1 MPVRTFIDSLIHRFA
16 LDDMANTILD
26 KIVAYKRDFLADCMA
41 RMSFEEMTR
50 LAENAP
56 PVPSLFEGL
65 RDAGDIA
72 IVAEVKK
79 ASPSKG
85 IIRADFD
92 ALGIAKIYAE
102 NGAAALSVLTDEKF
116 FGGSADD
123 LTRISRAVD
132 RPILR
137 KDFAIDPYQ
146 ICEARALGASAVLLI
161 VAILTPGE
169 LASFLVTSRA
179 LGLDALV
186 EVHDRRELAVAL
198 DAGAEII
205 GINNRNLKTF
215 ETSLDATYELIPHI
229 PEGIL
234 KISES
239 GIHTREDVASVKNAG
254 ADAVLVG
261 ECLMRASDIGAKLR
275 ELRGYGTG

>member
-1 MPVRTFIDSLIHRFA
+1 
-16 LDDMANTILD
+16 MAKTILD
-26 KIVAYKRDFLADCMA
+26 KIVAYKRGFLAECMA
-41 RMSFEEMTR
+41 RTPFEDMMR

-56 PVPSLFEGL
+56 PSRSLFEEL
-65 RDAGDIA
+65 MDAGDIA
-72 IVAEVKK
+72 IMAEVKK

-123 LTRISRAVD
+123 LTRISHAVG

-137 KDFAIDPYQ
+137 KDFTIDPYQ

-161 VAILTPGE
+161 VSILTPGE
-169 LASFLVTSRA
+169 LSSFLATSRA

-186 EVHDRRELAVAL
+186 EVHDKEELTVAL

-215 ETSLDATYELIPHI
+215 ETSLDTTYALIPHI
-229 PEGIL
+229 PDGVL

-239 GIHTREDVASVKNAG
+239 GIDTREDVASVKDAG

-261 ECLMRASDIGAKLR
+261 ESLMRASDIGAKLR
-275 ELRGYGTG
+275 ELLGYGAG